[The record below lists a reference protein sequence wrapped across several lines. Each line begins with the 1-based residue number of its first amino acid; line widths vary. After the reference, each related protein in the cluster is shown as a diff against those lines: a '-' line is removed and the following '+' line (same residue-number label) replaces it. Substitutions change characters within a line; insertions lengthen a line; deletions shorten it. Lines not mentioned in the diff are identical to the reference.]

1 MNAAQPVRQ
10 VFRVFPWNRNMRVD
24 FFYFSFFFFFCEYDW
39 PLLCVNVRFAEGTN
53 NKAWKGMLIDPR
65 RYEAGFEKNNLF
77 RRMERFVSSREG
89 RGRGG
94 GCLTWTG
101 ILKRNGYLLREEDKV
116 LERCHRSFSS
126 SHPGCRVRENVHQIF
141 KEREKKE
148 EVNYKVVRV
157 DGQAFEI
164 WSSNRSV
171 APSPCYPQLARRM
184 MASSKR
190 IRNECVPPRTRYTT
204 PRWTRD
210 PSSPLLSLCPRFEWF
225 QNTSIFFSFAKNL
238 AKIYSKFPALRR
250 WYHQRSKT
258 RLEEKMD
265 KKRRELVSGR
275 RSRGLT

>member
-126 SHPGCRVRENVHQIF
+126 SHPGCRENVHQIF
-141 KEREKKE
+141 KEREKEKEEE

-190 IRNECVPPRTRYTT
+190 IRNERVPPRTRYTT
-204 PRWTRD
+204 PRD
-210 PSSPLLSLCPRFEWF
+210 PSARDSNDFEILLYFFPLR
-225 QNTSIFFSFAKNL
+225 
-238 AKIYSKFPALRR
+238 KIWQKFIRNFLLYADGIINARGFD
-250 WYHQRSKT
+250 W
-258 RLEEKMD
+258 
-265 KKRRELVSGR
+265 KKKWIK
-275 RSRGLT
+275 RGENWTFGV